1 MKHLIKKLL
10 RENLLKEIKTIKPII
25 AYHGSPNKI
34 LKFVDEFV
42 GGEKA
47 NDQEGPGIYFT
58 SSFDNAGHYGEY
70 VHTVTLSPRKL
81 ISMAP
86 SSNKISGLINKMV
99 LMAPDW
105 QMSAQNYDENPR
117 IGLRNFIEATID
129 YNDTEKDVVQ
139 QIWYDFYRYNPIDFV
154 RNMVKLGIDGIMVPK
169 DNGVIHYIIYNP
181 SIIKIQ
187 D

>member
-1 MKHLIKKLL
+1 M
-10 RENLLKEIKTIKPII
+10 
-25 AYHGSPNKI
+25 
-34 LKFVDEFV
+34 
-42 GGEKA
+42 
-47 NDQEGPGIYFT
+47 
-58 SSFDNAGHYGEY
+58 
-70 VHTVTLSPRKL
+70 
-81 ISMAP
+81 
-86 SSNKISGLINKMV
+86 
-99 LMAPDW
+99 
-105 QMSAQNYDENPR
+105 AQNYDENPR

-154 RNMVKLGIDGIMVPK
+154 RNMVKLGIDGIMVTK